1 MMIHRSQPD
10 DHQVGI
16 GPPRFSLRT
25 LLLVVTV
32 AGCLF
37 GVMSALG
44 TIWSMGMLIIL
55 CLVFAHVAGNSL
67 GTTLRDQA
75 TRQAADE
82 RRERLLASPITA
94 ARPEAPVP
102 GQLTKSSRLNR
113 VTSVMTAGGAI
124 AGGAFGGTLSA
135 RLYPEAGIA
144 ALVLGVASAAVL
156 GGFVGFTVSAFI
168 SVARAA
174 LGEALR
180 NCDPATGRFSKPQ

>member
-1 MMIHRSQPD
+1 MIIRRPQPD
-10 DHQVGI
+10 DQPVGI
-16 GPPRFSLRT
+16 GPPRFTLRT
-25 LLLVVTV
+25 LLLIVTL

-44 TIWSMGMLIIL
+44 TMWSMGMLMIL
-55 CLVFAHVAGNSL
+55 CLIFAHVAGNSL

-75 TRQAADE
+75 TRHAADE
-82 RRERLLASPITA
+82 RRERLLANPIA
-94 ARPEAPVP
+94 LARPEAPVP

-113 VTSVMTAGGAI
+113 VTLLMTAGGAI
-124 AGGAFGGTLSA
+124 VGGAFGGTLSA

-144 ALVLGVASAAVL
+144 ALVLGVVSAAVL

-180 NCDPATGRFSKPQ
+180 NCDPATGRFSKPR